1 MMENIFIQHADA
13 WLALAALGVYH
24 GINPAMGWLFAVS
37 NGMQERRASG
47 VFKALP
53 PLAAGHFLSMVA
65 VLLPFAALAA
75 YATHLSAVRIGAG
88 ALLIAFGVYKLI
100 DRRHPRWLARVG
112 PRHLVLWSF
121 LMATAHGAGL
131 MLAPVYLDMRADPS
145 HGQMGGMPMP
155 PPTLLSSAGTAIF
168 ASFAHAVIMIVT
180 AGLVAWLV
188 YRFFGL
194 RLLSRAWVN
203 LDLIWAAFLIIVGG
217 IAVSGLL

>member
-1 MMENIFIQHADA
+1 MMENIFTQHADA
-13 WLALAALGVYH
+13 WLALTALGVYH
-24 GINPAMGWLFAVS
+24 GINPGMGWLFAVS

-65 VLLPFAALAA
+65 VLLPFAVLTVYAA
-75 YATHLSAVRIGAG
+75 HLSAVRIGAG
-88 ALLIAFGVYKLI
+88 VLLIAFGVYKLI
-100 DRRHPRWLARVG
+100 DRRHPRWLARIS

-145 HGQMGGMPMP
+145 HGHMRGMPMP
-155 PPTLLSSAGTAIF
+155 PPSFLSSAGIAIF
-168 ASFAHAVIMIVT
+168 AAFAHAVVMIVT

-217 IAVSGLL
+217 IAVSGLI